1 MGIKE
6 ELLDLKQKLM
16 GYFQKDNF
24 DVDSKELVGSV
35 CRREV
40 DLNNKIDDFIDWYSQ
55 NMILG
60 NYPESMQKKELLKLR
75 CLIEKM
81 AIWYELRYSNSKI
94 DGLFR
99 ECKVREKRD
108 DEVMFRYNPY
118 LVRALYQRDTT
129 LTEEASL
136 ARSHQELF
144 LRNLEWDKFYNAS
157 VFIRSLPPL
166 DKAKFLK
173 PRYQEVVHLDNHVD
187 AVHLHLTRNGF
198 VEISENVEIWTD
210 GVVCD
215 RELKGMHVKNV
226 VELFEKRGISLLED
240 SEIKRAIRNFDRLV
254 YQREGILNCV
264 MYMIIERGGSQIG
277 PRRGFLF
284 AREFGLNMDIPMM
297 YAIDY
302 SDNYLRNFINEYI
315 KAGGSKNLD
324 CYVDYFCSVN
334 ESDILKVVSIQE
346 LILTLERTKEEVEL
360 YQRLIN
366 VLSSRVSKEAVQQ
379 EEVRQLRLKRKIEKS
394 MKSKD

>member
-75 CLIEKM
+75 NLIEKM

-166 DKAKFLK
+166 DEAKFLK

-284 AREFGLNMDIPMM
+284 SREFGLNMDIPMM

-324 CYVDYFCSVN
+324 CYADYFCSVN

-366 VLSSRVSKEAVQQ
+366 VFSSRVSKEAVQQ